1 MRKQHWS
8 VFAFAISCIAL
19 VLSLISIVLVLGDRS
34 QKTDSNEGPSIESV
48 QDQDSNDENTKVNPS
63 KIYLSNSVLEADLTS
78 VIDEG
83 SWHIS
88 VDQAFIDGDVL
99 GIEMVVK
106 NNTAE
111 ASSNYL
117 SVNLDAYQQGIQ
129 LDEDRAAEL
138 ELNNPMGKIQ
148 PGASVTIHKRY
159 RMNSDTD
166 DILVELSY
174 LSSPSEGPDASA
186 PWKVS

>member
-8 VFAFAISCIAL
+8 IFAFVISCIAL

-34 QKTDSNEGPSIESV
+34 QKTDSNEGSSIESV
-48 QDQDSNDENTKVNPS
+48 QDQDSNEENTKVNSS
-63 KIYLSNSVLEADLTS
+63 KMYLSNSVLDADLTL
-78 VIDEG
+78 VIEEG
-83 SWHIS
+83 SWHIG

-99 GIEMVVK
+99 GIEMVVT

-111 ASSNYL
+111 ASSNYI
-117 SVNLDAYQQGIQ
+117 SVKLDAYQQGIQ
-129 LDEDRAAEL
+129 LAEDFASES
-138 ELNNPMGKIQ
+138 EINQGGKIQ

-174 LSSPSEGPDASA
+174 LGSPSEGPDASA
-186 PWKVS
+186 TWKLS